1 MLSTKEKLKEQY
13 GVFFDVERFK
23 EVGNIIEDMPK
34 WVVDHIP
41 QFLKDW
47 SQAKFDAAMVEEMDI
62 FMTPQEELPLCGG
75 WNQCRSEIIKRWNS
89 QE

>member
-1 MLSTKEKLKEQY
+1 MTQQKKLKEQY
-13 GVFFDVERFK
+13 GAFFDEARC
-23 EVGNIIEDMPK
+23 EDLLESVTDPAK
-34 WVVDHIP
+34 WIVDHIP
-41 QFLKDW
+41 QLLEDW

-62 FMTPQEELPLCGG
+62 FMTPQDELPLCGG